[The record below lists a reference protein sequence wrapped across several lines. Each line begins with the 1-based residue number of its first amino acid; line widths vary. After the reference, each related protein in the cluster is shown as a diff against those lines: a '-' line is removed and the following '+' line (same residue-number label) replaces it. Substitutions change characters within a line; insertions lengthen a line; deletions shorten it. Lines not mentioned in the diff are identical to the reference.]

1 MSQQYDNRNTVSLF
15 KNSKKESDKHP
26 DYTGTLNVDGE
37 EFYVDAWLNT
47 IKQGQRAGEKFISGK
62 IKPKN
67 GGGGGNQGNRRN
79 DDFP

>member
-1 MSQQYDNRNTVSLF
+1 MSYDNRNTVSLF
-15 KNSKKESDKHP
+15 KNNKKESDKHP

-67 GGGGGNQGNRRN
+67 GGGGNQGNRRN

>member
-67 GGGGGNQGNRRN
+67 GGGCGSQGNRRN